1 MKEIL
6 GISGKNIEIMS
17 ERQLGVVL
25 YDFVLKEQRQAIN
38 DNVEET
44 LRRQHMRLIK
54 KNRGEDKD
62 EQEVGPTFIVS
73 TNPVVP
79 EV

>member
-44 LRRQHMRLIK
+44 LRSQHMRLIK

-62 EQEVGPTFIVS
+62 DQEVGPTFIIS